1 MAASNDILC
10 FTCCTCGAQ
19 KNSLNKYLQHL
30 YIMHEHTVG
39 FLQMCNIDGCPAK
52 YPSVK
57 SLRQHMR
64 RKHSFFY
71 NAAQINES
79 KNINCETILPVE
91 QNLFTFD
98 NTIEEFDNIT
108 DRNNQ
113 ATRYFHSNLD
123 CTSMSP
129 LDNLLSNI
137 QQHFAMFIVSIAERH
152 SIPSVVQINVANEVQ
167 SLLTYFNNC
176 FSNLIKQQLG
186 NKFIYSSDFNEL
198 LNCDLLL
205 DTVLSKVNSS
215 KKIISF
221 SKSHLGL
228 ILPVEIKLHSI
239 IDNLYQDNLTA
250 SKSET
255 FQYIPILPLLKKL
268 VENEFIWNSIKR
280 KLEKDESNN
289 TNLLCSYSDGLTFK
303 KHDVFKDDKYALRIH
318 LYCDEFEVCNPIG
331 AHRTVH
337 KLSAFYFFLG
347 NIEEQHISQLQNINL
362 CILVKEKFIK
372 KYKTYKQVLRPLI
385 QDLLTLQ
392 NEGIL
397 ATVDGK
403 QIRLF
408 GGIATISA
416 DNLSAHALAG
426 FRRVFNSGRFCR
438 QCMTSYADKNRVMT
452 ECDTRIR
459 TDEMHHYHLAAIS
472 GQGLISSSMYGV
484 EKRCPLLD
492 LSYFNVTQSF
502 PPDIMH
508 DVLEGIIPQLISLIL
523 IKFKEQHLITV
534 EQINTELNIFEIGRN
549 DKKNKPVPFVARNGT
564 SINFV
569 GSASQKFC
577 MFRLLPFIIGN
588 RIPTSNMYWLLYL
601 QLRDI
606 ADYIFAP
613 KISKTVLSYLQF
625 LVEHFLQNFI
635 ELFPNNLTP
644 KFHFMLH
651 YARLINEYGPLRYL
665 WCMRFEAKH
674 LYFKKL
680 ASVIRNFKNI
690 SYSLAKRHQLRQC
703 WEMTSSD
710 FFKENYK
717 SSNLCSITFDS
728 LSTCIQEKLMSF
740 FVNDVF
746 DKKETLW
753 KCNAININGIQFHLH
768 DTFILSL
775 LHTEEIP
782 LFFKIFHIIQFRQ
795 LWVFCGKL
803 LVCDKY
809 NAHMHAFRVK
819 EDETLSICLP
829 NEVCDYQLLD
839 TYILQDG
846 YTYIT
851 LRNLCF
857 K

>member
-1 MAASNDILC
+1 MAASNVLC

-19 KNSLNKYLQHL
+19 KYSLKKYLQHL
-30 YIMHEHTVG
+30 YIMHEHTAG
-39 FLQMCNIDGCPAK
+39 FLQVCNIGGCPSK

-57 SLRQHMR
+57 SLRHHMR
-64 RKHSFFY
+64 KKHCTFY
-71 NAAQINES
+71 NAAQISANES
-79 KNINCETILPVE
+79 ENTISETIL
-91 QNLFTFD
+91 D
-98 NTIEEFDNIT
+98 NQILAEHVHDNIMEEFDSIT
-108 DRNNQ
+108 DRE
-113 ATRYFHSNLD
+113 ATRYFHSSLES
-123 CTSMSP
+123 TSMTP
-129 LDNLLSNI
+129 LDNLLSNL
-137 QQHFAMFIVSIAERH
+137 QQHFAMFLVSIAERH

-167 SLLTYFNNC
+167 SLLTYFNHC
-176 FSNLIKQQLG
+176 FCTLIKQQLG
-186 NKFIYSSDFNEL
+186 NNFLYSSDFNEL

-205 DTVLSKVNSS
+205 DRVLSKVNTS

-239 IDNLYQDNLTA
+239 TENLYQNHLTT

-268 VENEFIWNSIKR
+268 VENEFIWNSMQR
-280 KLEKDESNN
+280 KLEKEESIN
-289 TNLLCSYSDGLTFK
+289 TDLLSSYSDGFICK
-303 KHDVFKDDKYALRIH
+303 KHDLFKDDKYALRLH

-331 AHRTVH
+331 AHCTVH

-347 NIEEQHISQLQNINL
+347 NIEEQYISQLQNINL

-392 NEGIL
+392 NEGIS
-397 ATVDGK
+397 VMINGK
-403 QIRLF
+403 QIQLF
-408 GGIATISA
+408 GGVATISA

-438 QCMTSYADKNRVMT
+438 QCMTSYSEKNIVLT
-452 ECDTRIR
+452 ECSAKLR
-459 TDEMHHYHLAAIS
+459 TNEMHHYHLAAIS

-492 LSYFNVTQSF
+492 LSYFSVIQSF

-508 DVLEGIIPQLISLIL
+508 DVLEGIIPQLIGLVL
-523 IKFKEQHLITV
+523 IKFKEQHLITL
-534 EQINTELNIFEIGRN
+534 EQINVELNIFEIGRN
-549 DKKNKPVPFVARNGT
+549 DKKNKPVPFVSRSGT

-577 MFRLLPFIIGN
+577 MFCLLPFLIGN
-588 RIPTSNMYWLLYL
+588 RIPKCNKHWLLYL
-601 QLRDI
+601 QLRNI

-613 KISKTVLSYLQF
+613 KITKTVLPYLQF

-651 YARLINEYGPLRYL
+651 YARLISEYGPLRYL

-690 SYSLAKRHQLRQC
+690 GYSLAKRHQLRQC

-728 LSTCIQEKLMSF
+728 LSTCIQEKLMFF

-746 DKKETLW
+746 DKKETIW
-753 KCNAININGIQFHLH
+753 KCNAININGTHFHLH

-775 LHTEEIP
+775 LHTEEILYFLKFFT
-782 LFFKIFHIIQFRQ
+782 LFNFDNAGYFVVSCLFVTNIMPTCMHSELKKMKPCPYAYQRMCLTINYLIHI
-795 LWVFCGKL
+795 
-803 LVCDKY
+803 Y
-809 NAHMHAFRVK
+809 
-819 EDETLSICLP
+819 
-829 NEVCDYQLLD
+829 
-839 TYILQDG
+839 
-846 YTYIT
+846 
-851 LRNLCF
+851 
-857 K
+857 